1 MQVIDNYLPAD
12 QFKFLQD
19 NVLAYEFP
27 WFYQQHVSLPPEDG
41 NLITDPN
48 AVETFGYSHT
58 VYDAET
64 NYRGYFEMFEPL
76 LYKLKQDIPT
86 IKFTRIR
93 LSMKTY
99 KKGFTR
105 ENYNLP
111 HVDYTSPHKTLIYYI
126 NTSDGPTWVFNEKF
140 TGFPEPTQYTVKDKI
155 DPVENRML
163 FIDGLQYHTASN
175 PIDNDRRVI
184 VNINYYD

>member
-1 MQVIDNYLPAD
+1 MQVLDNYLPQD
-12 QFKFLQD
+12 QFKQMQD

-64 NYRGYFEMFEPL
+64 NYRGYFEIFEPL
-76 LYKLKQDIPT
+76 LVKLKQDIPT
-86 IKFTRIR
+86 INFIRVR

-99 KKGFTR
+99 KKGFTKD
-105 ENYNLP
+105 NYNLP
-111 HVDYTSPHKTLIYYI
+111 HVDYTFPHKTIIYYL
-126 NTSDGPTWVFNEKF
+126 NDSDGPTWVFNEKF
-140 TGFPEPTQYTVKDKI
+140 TGHPEPQKYSVEQKV
-155 DPVENRML
+155 DPVENRIL

-175 PIDNDRRVI
+175 PIDHDRRVI
-184 VNINYYD
+184 LNINYYD